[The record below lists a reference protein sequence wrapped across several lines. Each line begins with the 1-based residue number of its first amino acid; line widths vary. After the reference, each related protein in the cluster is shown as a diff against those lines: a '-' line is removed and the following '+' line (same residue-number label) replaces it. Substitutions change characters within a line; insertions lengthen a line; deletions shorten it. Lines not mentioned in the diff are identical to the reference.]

1 MAGSSAMAL
10 EDPVGAISDLGKLS
24 SSAPHAGKQIRVVDA
39 GYGQNQ
45 SKLRWALAYNKHVDS
60 WMRGI
65 GADEYQRKEYR

>member
-1 MAGSSAMAL
+1 MAL

-60 WMRGI
+60 
-65 GADEYQRKEYR
+65 